1 LSPVRRVINVEFLNG
16 QAALGSPAAGIML
29 RVKGGVLIDC
39 GRIGGEADL
48 MGGAKHGAGMSA
60 QILELYPQ
68 VGTTRALDGT
78 YLAHDLHALGTSER
92 PFVYANFV
100 SSLDGRIAVVEA
112 HTGESYVLEDLT
124 SGHDWQLFQELQAQ
138 ADCMVTHG
146 GYLRAL
152 AARKFEDILQVGI
165 SEQALDIGRWR
176 KVHGLTRQPAIA
188 IVSRTLDFPI
198 PPSLER
204 HEQPVHIITADDAP
218 TDRVAFWRERGCEV
232 VFGGRGTSVEGA
244 PMIRALGARG
254 YARLYLLAGPQML
267 ETVLRDGSLS
277 RLYLTLTHQLIGGE
291 MFRTLTAGPRLGR
304 AGRLHLHTLYYDPV
318 APKGTGQ
325 WFASFDV
332 RR

>member
-1 LSPVRRVINVEFLNG
+1 
-16 QAALGSPAAGIML
+16 
-29 RVKGGVLIDC
+29 
-39 GRIGGEADL
+39 
-48 MGGAKHGAGMSA
+48 MSA
-60 QILELYPQ
+60 QIVELYPHT
-68 VGTTRALDGT
+68 GTMRALDGT
-78 YLAHDLHALGTSER
+78 YLAHDLHALGTPEQ

-124 SGHDWQLFQELQAQ
+124 SSHDWRLFQELQAQ

-152 AARKFEDILQVGI
+152 AERKFDDILQVGVAK
-165 SEQALDIGRWR
+165 QALDIGRWR
-176 KVHGLTRQPAIA
+176 TAHGLTRQPAIA

-204 HEQPVHIITADDAP
+204 HEQPVHIITANEASAE
-218 TDRVAFWRERGCEV
+218 RVAFWREHGCEV
-232 VFGGRGTSVEGA
+232 VFAGPGASVEGA
-244 PMIRALGARG
+244 SMIRTLGALG

-291 MFRTLTAGPRLGR
+291 MFHTLTAGPRLGR
-304 AGRLHLHTLYYDPV
+304 AGRLQLHTLYYDAA

-325 WFASFDV
+325 WFASFNV
-332 RR
+332 RKEA

>member
-1 LSPVRRVINVEFLNG
+1 MP
-16 QAALGSPAAGIML
+16 
-29 RVKGGVLIDC
+29 
-39 GRIGGEADL
+39 
-48 MGGAKHGAGMSA
+48 A
-60 QILELYPQ
+60 QILELYPHT
-68 VGTTRALDGT
+68 GTTRTLDGT
-78 YLAHDLHALGTSER
+78 YLAHDLQALGTSAQ

-112 HTGESYVLEDLT
+112 HTGDSYVLDDLT
-124 SGHDWQLFQELQAQ
+124 SGHDWRLFQELQAQ

-152 AARKFEDILQVGI
+152 AARKFEDILQVGLAQ
-165 SEQALDIGRWR
+165 QALDIGRWR
-176 KVHGLTRQPAIA
+176 TAHGLTHQPAIA

-204 HEQPVHIITADDAP
+204 HEQKVHIITTDSAP
-218 TDRVAFWRERGCEV
+218 ADRVAFWREHGCEV
-232 VFGGRGTSVEGA
+232 VTTGQGASVEGV
-244 PMIRALGARG
+244 PMIRTLGARG

-277 RLYLTLTHQLIGGE
+277 RLYLTMTHQLIGGE
-291 MFRTLTAGPRLGR
+291 MFHTLTAGPRLGR
-304 AGRLHLHTLYYDPV
+304 AGRLQLHTLYYDSV

-332 RR
+332 RRESSTPPR

>member
-1 LSPVRRVINVEFLNG
+1 
-16 QAALGSPAAGIML
+16 
-29 RVKGGVLIDC
+29 
-39 GRIGGEADL
+39 
-48 MGGAKHGAGMSA
+48 MSA
-60 QILELYPQ
+60 QVLELYPRS
-68 VGTTRALDGT
+68 GTIRALDGT
-78 YLAHDLHALGTSER
+78 YLAHELHVLGKSEQ

-124 SGHDWQLFQELQAQ
+124 SSHDWRLFQELQAQ

-152 AARKFEDILQVGI
+152 AARKFEDILQVGVAKP
-165 SEQALDIGRWR
+165 ALDIGRWR
-176 KVHGLTRQPAIA
+176 NAHGLTPQPAIA

-198 PPSLER
+198 PPSLKR
-204 HEQPVHIITADDAP
+204 HEQPVHIITAEGAP
-218 TDRVAFWRERGCEV
+218 ADRVTSGAITAARSCSPAQGL
-232 VFGGRGTSVEGA
+232 SVEGA
-244 PMIRALGARG
+244 PMIRTLGARG

-291 MFRTLTAGPRLGR
+291 TFHTLTAGPRLGR
-304 AGRLHLHTLYYDPV
+304 AGRLQLHTLYYDAV

-325 WFASFDV
+325 FFAAFDV
-332 RR
+332 RRES

>member
-1 LSPVRRVINVEFLNG
+1 
-16 QAALGSPAAGIML
+16 
-29 RVKGGVLIDC
+29 
-39 GRIGGEADL
+39 
-48 MGGAKHGAGMSA
+48 MSA

-68 VGTTRALDGT
+68 SGTARALEGT
-78 YLAHDLHALGTSER
+78 YLAHNLRGIGTPER

-112 HTGESYVLEDLT
+112 HTRESYVLEDLT
-124 SGHDWQLFQELQAQ
+124 SARDWRLFQELQAQ

-152 AARKFEDILQVGI
+152 AERKFEDILQVGVAK
-165 SEQALDIGRWR
+165 QALDIGRWR
-176 KVHGLTRQPAIA
+176 DEHGLTRQPAIA

-204 HEQPVHIITADDAP
+204 HEQPVHIITGNDAP
-218 TDRVAFWRERGCEV
+218 ADRIKYWRDQRCEV
-232 VFGGRGTSVEGA
+232 VFAGTGESVEGA

-254 YARLYLLAGPQML
+254 YGRVYLLAGPQML
-267 ETVLRDGSLS
+267 ETVIRDRSLS

-291 MFRTLTAGPRLGR
+291 MFHTLTAGPRLGS
-304 AGRLHLHTLYYDPV
+304 AGRLQLHTLYYDAM

-332 RR
+332 RREP

>member
-1 LSPVRRVINVEFLNG
+1 
-16 QAALGSPAAGIML
+16 
-29 RVKGGVLIDC
+29 
-39 GRIGGEADL
+39 

-60 QILELYPQ
+60 QIQQLYPHT
-68 VGTTRALDGT
+68 GTTRALNGT
-78 YLAHDLHALGTSER
+78 YLDHELHALGTSEQ

-124 SGHDWQLFQELQAQ
+124 SGHDWRLFQELQAQ

-152 AARKFEDILQVGI
+152 GARKFEDILQVGLTK
-165 SEQALDIGRWR
+165 QVLDISRWR
-176 KVHGLTRQPAIA
+176 NAHGLTRQPAIA
-188 IVSRTLDFPI
+188 IVSRTLEFPI
-198 PPSLER
+198 PPSLAR
-204 HEQPVHIITADDAP
+204 HEQPVHIITADGARA
-218 TDRVAFWRERGCEV
+218 DRVAFWREHGYEV
-232 VFGGRGTSVEGA
+232 VFAGRGASVEGA
-244 PMIRALGARG
+244 PMIRTLAARG

-291 MFRTLTAGPRLGR
+291 MFHTLTAGSRLGR
-304 AGRLHLHTLYYDPV
+304 AGRLQLHTLYYDPE

-332 RR
+332 RREP

>member
-1 LSPVRRVINVEFLNG
+1 
-16 QAALGSPAAGIML
+16 
-29 RVKGGVLIDC
+29 
-39 GRIGGEADL
+39 
-48 MGGAKHGAGMSA
+48 MSA
-60 QILELYPQ
+60 QVLELYPHT
-68 VGTTRALDGT
+68 GTMRPLDGT
-78 YLAHDLHALGTSER
+78 YLAHDLHLLGTPEQ

-124 SGHDWQLFQELQAQ
+124 SSHDWRLFQELQAQ

-152 AARKFEDILQVGI
+152 AERKFDDILQVGLAK
-165 SEQALDIGRWR
+165 QALDIGHWR
-176 KVHGLTRQPAIA
+176 NTHGLTRQPAIA

-204 HEQPVHIITADDAP
+204 HEQPVHIITANDAAA
-218 TDRVAFWRERGCEV
+218 DRVAFWRERGCEV
-232 VFGGRGTSVEGA
+232 VFAGPGASVEGA
-244 PMIRALGARG
+244 SMIRTLGARG

-291 MFRTLTAGPRLGR
+291 MFHTLTAGPRLGR
-304 AGRLHLHTLYYDPV
+304 AGRLQLHTLCYDSA

-325 WFASFDV
+325 WFASFNV
-332 RR
+332 RKEA

>member
-1 LSPVRRVINVEFLNG
+1 
-16 QAALGSPAAGIML
+16 
-29 RVKGGVLIDC
+29 
-39 GRIGGEADL
+39 
-48 MGGAKHGAGMSA
+48 MSA

-68 VGTTRALDGT
+68 TGTARALDGT
-78 YLAHDLHALGTSER
+78 YLDHNLHTLGTSEH

-124 SGHDWQLFQELQAQ
+124 SSHDWRLFQELQAQ
-138 ADCMVTHG
+138 ADCMITHG

-152 AARKFEDILQVGI
+152 AARKFEDILQVGLAK
-165 SEQALDIGRWR
+165 QALDIGRWR
-176 KVHGLTRQPAIA
+176 SAHNLTRQPAIA

-204 HEQPVHIITADDAP
+204 HEQPVHIITGDGAP
-218 TDRVAFWRERGCEV
+218 AERVAFWRDHGCEV
-232 VFGGRGTSVEGA
+232 VFAGRGASVEGA
-244 PMIRALGARG
+244 PMIRTLGARG

-277 RLYLTLTHQLIGGE
+277 RLYLTMTHQLIGGE
-291 MFRTLTAGPRLGR
+291 MFHTLTAGPRLGR
-304 AGRLHLHTLYYDPV
+304 VGRLQLHRLYYDSV
-318 APKGTGQ
+318 APNGTGQ

-332 RR
+332 RREA

>member
-1 LSPVRRVINVEFLNG
+1 
-16 QAALGSPAAGIML
+16 M
-29 RVKGGVLIDC
+29 
-39 GRIGGEADL
+39 AD
-48 MGGAKHGAGMSA
+48 
-60 QILELYPQ
+60 QIVELYPHT
-68 VGTTRALDGT
+68 GTTRPLNGT
-78 YLAHDLHALGTSER
+78 YLAHDLRRLGTPEQ

-124 SGHDWQLFQELQAQ
+124 SSHDWRLFQELQAQ

-152 AARKFEDILQVGI
+152 AERKFDDILQVGVAK
-165 SEQALDIGRWR
+165 QALDIGEWR
-176 KVHGLTRQPAIA
+176 QTHGLTRQPAIA

-198 PPSLER
+198 PPSLE
-204 HEQPVHIITADDAP
+204 HHQQPVHIITGNDAP
-218 TDRVAFWRERGCEV
+218 ADRVAFWRERRCEV
-232 VFGGRGTSVEGA
+232 VLAGAGTSVEGA
-244 PMIRALGARG
+244 SMIRTLGARG
-254 YARLYLLAGPQML
+254 YRRLYLLAGPQML

-291 MFRTLTAGPRLGR
+291 MFHTLTAGPRLGR
-304 AGRLHLHTLYYDPV
+304 AGRLQLHSLYLDPV

-332 RR
+332 RREA